1 MAFLMKMLGLGEQK
15 YGSIDA
21 DEYKAN
27 FLKQKNHTMIDVRTT
42 GEFAQGHIPGAKN
55 IPLDQL
61 RSRLTQID
69 KNKPVIVVCQS
80 GNRSRSGSDILVE
93 AGWSDV
99 RNFKG
104 GTMAWRM
111 RGFELKR

>member
-1 MAFLMKMLGLGEQK
+1 MGTTMAAQAH
-15 YGSIDA
+15 DR
-21 DEYKAN
+21 DKA
-27 FLKQKNHTMIDVRTT
+27 
-42 GEFAQGHIPGAKN
+42 
-55 IPLDQL
+55 LDL
-61 RSRLTQID
+61 ALAQID
-69 KNKPVIVVCQS
+69 KSKPVIVVCQS